1 MSDLAKTVLVSMAK
15 PSIPDR
21 GGGLIGDRRGLGRYP
36 RTRLHAARLAAG
48 LSQTQVAEK
57 LGMSQKAYAAWE
69 RHPVALR
76 ADQIEQVIEVLGISA
91 NDFFGKKQKSVRKK
105 KSS

>member
-57 LGMSQKAYAAWE
+57 LGMSQKAYAGD
-69 RHPVALR
+69 LC
-76 ADQIEQVIEVLGISA
+76 
-91 NDFFGKKQKSVRKK
+91 GKRSHLYPIDEARI
-105 KSS
+105 